1 MTFRMDRTTA
11 LLCTPLLVLGLAGC
25 GNTTSTAGFKGE
37 AHEVAQAISNFQSDA
52 TARNE
57 QKICKDELAGAV
69 VTRLDGVKEGC
80 KQALK
85 NQLAEVD
92 SFELN
97 VQSVQVNASSTPPTA
112 TAQVK
117 SVRQGKSRPGTLT
130 LVKEGGKWKISGIQ

>member
-1 MTFRMDRTTA
+1 MTRRPA
-11 LLCTPLLVLGLAGC
+11 
-25 GNTTSTAGFKGE
+25 SE
-37 AHEVAQAISNFQSDA
+37 E
-52 TARNE
+52 
-57 QKICKDELAGAV
+57 KICKDELAGAV

-92 SFELN
+92 NFELN

-117 SVRQGKSRPGTLT
+117 SVRQGKSRAGTLT